1 MSSKYVDKE
10 FDDIDEEI
18 DSSEKLYQILTG
30 KVLLGRK
37 REIQKELK
45 KRFYSEYSSKCVD
58 PENAPNIDTNF
69 DAENPG
75 MFRCLWC
82 KRIFKRDMGRLLH
95 SYWCNWQPDKIEVM
109 SRIRLSRKEASEQL
123 MSEKKFKTDSDNLN
137 KMPTTSKLRKNR
149 AKLTKKRSSD
159 DNYPSN
165 GSSPQHPSTLPNSS
179 PSHTT
184 YYRTG
189 AFEEIRAEF
198 SRKRRKLNH
207 AKVAELLRRK
217 DLSQPPA
224 AGKYDADIN
233 LLDLRIQQ
241 IEKENAKRKEIV
253 SLREQNRIMKEKL
266 AESENFP
273 FEDNIPDS
281 PQLPD

>member
-1 MSSKYVDKE
+1 
-10 FDDIDEEI
+10 
-18 DSSEKLYQILTG
+18 
-30 KVLLGRK
+30 
-37 REIQKELK
+37 
-45 KRFYSEYSSKCVD
+45 
-58 PENAPNIDTNF
+58 
-69 DAENPG
+69 
-75 MFRCLWC
+75 
-82 KRIFKRDMGRLLH
+82 
-95 SYWCNWQPDKIEVM
+95 M

-123 MSEKKFKTDSDNLN
+123 LMSEKKSKTDSDNLN

-189 AFEEIRAEF
+189 RSLRTFLDGPIRTVFYIKQSVELWLIGYDSYNSVLGAFEEIRAEF

-207 AKVAELLRRK
+207 AKVAELLRKK
-217 DLSQPPA
+217 DFPNFSQPPA
-224 AGKYDADIN
+224 EGKYDADIN

-241 IEKENAKRKEIV
+241 IERENAKRK
-253 SLREQNRIMKEKL
+253 
-266 AESENFP
+266 
-273 FEDNIPDS
+273 
-281 PQLPD
+281 